1 MNRGFLLT
9 IPKLNANRCIGKLL
23 VLNDKKSTNVK
34 IEIQGNDDC
43 FFFFYIKGIVHID
56 WVPEGQTMN
65 QHYYISVLANLR
77 EWVRRKRNDL
87 WRKKSWIL
95 HQDNA
100 PAQSAL
106 SVKTFL
112 AKRNIPI
119 LDHPP
124 YSPDLAPSDFFLFP
138 KVKSA
143 LKGTRFETF
152 KAVKEKATEVMNGL
166 PENDLQHCY
175 EQWKIRM
182 ERCRDRGGE
191 YIEGDNMKF

>member
-9 IPKLNANRCIGKLL
+9 IPKLNANRCIGKFL

-43 FFFFYIKGIVHID
+43 FFFYIKGIVHID

>member
-1 MNRGFLLT
+1 MS
-9 IPKLNANRCIGKLL
+9 
-23 VLNDKKSTNVK
+23 KSKFKAMMIV
-34 IEIQGNDDC
+34 
-43 FFFFYIKGIVHID
+43 FFYIKGIVHID
-56 WVPEGQTMN
+56 WVPEGQTVN
-65 QHYYISVLANLR
+65 QHYYISVLATLR